1 LAQTYSKLYYEV
13 KTQQEIPDFLMYTD
27 ITSFY
32 KLKGER
38 KSLENDRGVF
48 GVVKIRSILDKLAY
62 NDYYET
68 VDGNMSDSNVG
79 GRKNR
84 NIYDNLFVVYAIR
97 NEAIKKKLSV
107 DLHFM
112 DLSKCFD
119 VMWNKETMNDMYEL
133 GVQDDKFTL
142 MSKLNEECR
151 VRVKTPVGI
160 TDEFVLRCTEQ
171 FPRH

>member
-1 LAQTYSKLYYEV
+1 MAQTYSKLYYYSATVTV

-38 KSLENDRGVF
+38 KSLENDRGFF
-48 GVVKIRSILDKLAY
+48 GIVKIRSILDKLAY

-84 NIYDNLFVVYAIR
+84 NIHDNLFVVYAIR
-97 NEAIKKKLSV
+97 NEAIKKKIAVSGSDGKYIIFQSCL
-107 DLHFM
+107 
-112 DLSKCFD
+112 
-119 VMWNKETMNDMYEL
+119 NKYNDPNSNL
-133 GVQDDKFTL
+133 L
-142 MSKLNEECR
+142 IL
-151 VRVKTPVGI
+151 
-160 TDEFVLRCTEQ
+160 
-171 FPRH
+171 